1 MGEKAGASGEALLSI
16 LGNDL
21 FSVVVSSIL
30 VCSSSLKLSGP
41 SAVISLSWPYIV
53 TVRSYTYVIYV

>member
-21 FSVVVSSIL
+21 FSGVVSNIL
-30 VCSSSLKLSGP
+30 ICSGSLKLSGP
-41 SAVISLSWPYIV
+41 FAVISLSWPYIV
-53 TVRSYTYVIYV
+53 TNNII